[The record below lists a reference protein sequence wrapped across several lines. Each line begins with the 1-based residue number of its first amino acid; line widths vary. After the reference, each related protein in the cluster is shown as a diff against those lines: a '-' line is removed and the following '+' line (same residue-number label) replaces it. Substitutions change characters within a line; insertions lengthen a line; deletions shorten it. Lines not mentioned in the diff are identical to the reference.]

1 MTVFFFLPFLYSF
14 IYYYYYPELEST
26 EYPWESGSEYSCPIS
41 AFKGNYFSIS
51 PISLFHEDFHKLKYI
66 QLKNCFLFLALIMNA
81 W

>member
-1 MTVFFFLPFLYSF
+1 MEKYFAQELEKLALLN
-14 IYYYYYPELEST
+14 YPELEST
-26 EYPWESGSEYSCPIS
+26 EYPWESGSEYSSPIS

-66 QLKNCFLFLALIMNA
+66 QLKNCFLFLVLIMNA